1 MKKIIMSVLAIALAI
16 GVVSSAAYALFTD
29 TVNVAGITMTSGNAD
44 LVVTDTGTK
53 WLVSGGNFV
62 YFLNQQLNN
71 FYPGKVDYT
80 NMIFTN
86 NSKSDIGLKLSVQIT
101 AHGGNWSQLYNKIEM
116 AIGTAANN
124 SNNLPTAWADLDYW
138 ANAPR
143 SISDSTLTKNTP
155 TEYRVFLR
163 VKNSVG
169 NEVIGQSL
177 TGMTITFTGTQAN

>member
-1 MKKIIMSVLAIALAI
+1 MKKIIMSVLAIALAV

-44 LVVTDTGTK
+44 LVVRDTGTN
-53 WLVSGGNFV
+53 WLVSGGDFV
-62 YFLNQQLNN
+62 YFLNQRLNN

-86 NSKSDIGLKLSVQIT
+86 ESKSDIGLKLSVQIT
-101 AHGGNWSQLYNKIEM
+101 AAGGNWNQLYNKIEM
-116 AIGTAANN
+116 AIGTDANN

-138 ANAPR
+138 ASAPR
-143 SISDSTLTKNTP
+143 SISNDILDKNQEK
-155 TEYRVFLR
+155 EYRIFLR
-163 VKNSVG
+163 VKSNVG

-177 TGMTITFTGTQAN
+177 DGMTITFTGTQAN